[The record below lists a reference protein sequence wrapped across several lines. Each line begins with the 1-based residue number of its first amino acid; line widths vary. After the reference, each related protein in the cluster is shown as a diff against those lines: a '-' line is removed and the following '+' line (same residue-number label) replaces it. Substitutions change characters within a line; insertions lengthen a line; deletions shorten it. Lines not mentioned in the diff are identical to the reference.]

1 MTYEVPPPPGPPA
14 PPPNA
19 GGRPG
24 GSFDPASVNRLDWVI
39 LGAGALLFIF
49 SFFAYESASANI
61 MGAHYSQDWNA
72 WNFDH
77 GFFIAWFAMAIGVA
91 SAAVLA
97 LSLFVPTVSLPAA
110 PRMITF
116 VGFAVSFVLYVIAI
130 FAHDDFGDIVSH
142 AFGFWISLILAAVGA
157 VVALM
162 RAQQTNTALP
172 GPLSGL
178 PRIGN

>member
-24 GSFDPASVNRLDWVI
+24 GSFDPNSVNPLDWAI
-39 LGAGALLFIF
+39 LGVGALLFIF
-49 SFFAYESASANI
+49 SFFAYEGFSEKF
-61 MGAHYSQDWNA
+61 MGQSVSGSWNA

-77 GFFIAWFAMAIGVA
+77 GFFIAWLAMAIGVA
-91 SAAVLA
+91 SAVVLA
-97 LSLFVPTVSLPAA
+97 LSLFVPTVSLPTA
-110 PRMITF
+110 PRVLTF
-116 VGFAVSFVLYVIAI
+116 VGFVASFVLYVIAI
-130 FAHDDFGDIVSH
+130 FAHDDFGDVISH
-142 AFGFWISLILAAVGA
+142 KFGFWISLILAAVGA

-172 GPLSGL
+172 GPFASL
-178 PRIGN
+178 PRIGS